1 MKSTLQE
8 LCELGV
14 AIDICNDPYMKEIM
28 FATSKHLL
36 ELSRENYN
44 IEEFKSWRSTFLEE
58 ISKFLD
64 KFPHWLLGK
73 IKHFI
78 PLVSIEILKW
88 ARFHRDIFSLSF
100 EFSKKFI
107 SRSIFTTTGVID
119 REKAAKALMEEKSL
133 KPSTLFRIGSYY
145 GLSEEAM
152 KYWTQV
158 PDFEISCLRN
168 TDAMVWSDF
177 LLGYN
182 NGTNFS
188 YDVLKAA
195 VDSGSEVSFCYYW
208 IKLDDEGS
216 KEEAANYFAQTFLQK
231 LKLWKENRECVDFM
245 YLCEPYIN
253 MLKFLMH
260 DFAIERLRTFL
271 KEHKLTYWVLTYL
284 LHWPYQSSFLKT
296 VRLVWEILSKQE
308 FYCLL
313 LDIILKIN
321 DPFVTKA
328 YDYRVLFGKL
338 WKESPGDFKR
348 SLFEAEVLNTNNGID
363 FDYYF
368 GSGQYDISVT
378 FGFHVLLKLFD
389 LDFTDVDEQN
399 VRSIF
404 TSFEVSELRRIARN
418 FGERICIRTIR
429 KGNFRCADLFL
440 ECCKVVNLK
449 DFKINLVNTSRTL
462 NNLMRELKFDTIDQ
476 LLKWALSNEQFE
488 MFKQKLS
495 TLMLVNLNL
504 RTVGNTITIPSEGS
518 EFMNVNVG
526 INFSVNHFVKN
537 FRRWFINRDFY
548 KVSEFLKWVFP
559 TVQEI
564 DNYVRELSKRYSED
578 YDIVERWVESRSDF
592 YEGILEDIDLGSD
605 DIDLGSDDDIDLR
618 RDDINFRRD
627 DVQLRTNILIF
638 AQITGH
644 EVG

>member
-1 MKSTLQE
+1 MNSTLQE

-14 AIDICNDPYMKEIM
+14 AIDICNDPYVKEIM

-44 IEEFKSWRSTFLEE
+44 IEEFKSWHSTFSEE
-58 ISKFLD
+58 ISEFLD
-64 KFPHWLLGK
+64 NFPHWLLGK
-73 IKHFI
+73 IKDFI

-107 SRSIFTTTGVID
+107 SSSIFTTTGAID

-133 KPSTLFRIGSYY
+133 RPSTLFRIGSYY

-152 KYWTQV
+152 KFWTQV
-158 PDFEISCLRN
+158 PDFEISSLHSED
-168 TDAMVWSDF
+168 TDVMVWADI

-182 NGTNFS
+182 KGTNFS

-195 VDSGSEVSFCYYW
+195 VESGSEVAFCYYW

-271 KEHKLTYWVLTYL
+271 NEHKLTYWVLTYL

-363 FDYYF
+363 FDFYF
-368 GSGQYDISVT
+368 GSGRYKTSVT

-404 TSFEVSELRRIARN
+404 ASFQVSELRRIARN
-418 FGERICIRTIR
+418 FGEGICNIAIRN
-429 KGNFRCADLFL
+429 GNFRCANLFL
-440 ECCKVVNLK
+440 ECCEVVNLK
-449 DFKINLVNTSRTL
+449 DFKRNLVNTPTFQTTL
-462 NNLMRELKFDTIDQ
+462 NNLMRELKLDTIDQ
-476 LLKWALSNEQFE
+476 VLKWALSNKQIEL
-488 MFKQKLS
+488 FKQKLS
-495 TLMLVNLNL
+495 TLMSVNLNL
-504 RTVGNTITIPSEGS
+504 RTDGNTFTIPSEGS
-518 EFMNVNVG
+518 ELRNVPFINLNPFG
-526 INFSVNHFVKN
+526 IINFDVNHFMIN
-537 FRRWFINRDFY
+537 FRDWFIRGKFD
-548 KVSEFLKWVFP
+548 KVIEFIKWVFP
-559 TVQEI
+559 TVQEM
-564 DNYVRELSKRYSED
+564 DNYVKELKKRFSVD
-578 YDIVERWVESRSDF
+578 YYIYKRWADSRSLSYVTIF
-592 YEGILEDIDLGSD
+592 D
-605 DIDLGSDDDIDLR
+605 DKDLR
-618 RDDINFRRD
+618 K
-627 DVQLRTNILIF
+627 NILLF
-638 AQITGH
+638 AQITNRK
-644 EVG
+644 VS